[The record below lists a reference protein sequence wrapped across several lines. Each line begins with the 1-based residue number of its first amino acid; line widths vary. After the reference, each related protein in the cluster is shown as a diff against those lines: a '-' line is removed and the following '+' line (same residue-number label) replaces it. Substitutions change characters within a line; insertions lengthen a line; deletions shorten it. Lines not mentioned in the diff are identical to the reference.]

1 MEYPNIVFLAREF
14 YGQADAEILDY
25 LVVHETAH
33 QWWYGVVGNN
43 QVTEAWLDEGLT
55 EFSTVL
61 FFEKVRGRGQDC
73 LLYTSYC
80 SISPLDIRAS
90 PFDHHIELGDSS
102 NSQLS
107 LLLLLLSPSSIW
119 WSKGEARMSRGE
131 IEQ

>member
-1 MEYPNIVFLAREF
+1 MARQF

-61 FFEKVRGRGQDC
+61 FFEKVRGRGQEEAAS
-73 LLYTSYC
+73 LAGLYQAYRQTN
-80 SISPLDIRAS
+80 
-90 PFDHHIELGDSS
+90 GDGKI
-102 NSQLS
+102 LRS
-107 LLLLLLSPSSIW
+107 LNEFPP
-119 WSKGEARMSRGE
+119 AN
-131 IEQ
+131 